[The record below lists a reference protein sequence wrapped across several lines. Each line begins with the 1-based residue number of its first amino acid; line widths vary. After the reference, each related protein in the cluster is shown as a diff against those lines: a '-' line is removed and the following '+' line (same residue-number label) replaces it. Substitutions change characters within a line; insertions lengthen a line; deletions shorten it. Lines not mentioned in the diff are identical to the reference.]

1 MGKATNF
8 KFCAQIHKIDQNKIP
23 FKISGK

>member
-8 KFCAQIHKIDQNKIP
+8 KFCTHFQDRP
-23 FKISGK
+23 E

>member
-8 KFCAQIHKIDQNKIP
+8 KFCARFGHEKY
-23 FKISGK
+23 